1 MWGAGV
7 VGVTLSR
14 GRSAWSR
21 IGSHEYSRGTSPPVP
36 SREYHSGDLENPG
49 RPCRRRARSP
59 TNRKVSGRLMTDS
72 QLSSAD
78 SPERPSGS
86 IDVKAP
92 PDAVVAQDTSSVLAT
107 VLPLTGSMGVMVFMA
122 VSNSNGNRTLFL
134 GGGMVVAMLS
144 MVGINIYRQV
154 RQHRE
159 SVKDQR
165 REYLAYLSELRNSV
179 RTMAGKQRRHAV
191 HVLPEPE
198 ALPYFVK
205 DGRRV
210 WERGAG
216 DDEMLVRL
224 GRSTQPLSVDLVP
237 EKLDALAK
245 PDPVCLSAMSRFV
258 ATHRDVDGL
267 PLGTS
272 LRYYSRVEVVG
283 EAEATRALT
292 RALLVHLMS
301 MTPPSR
307 LRVAVVASGET
318 LEQWE
323 WLKWAPHA
331 WSDSAEDDAG
341 PARMIGLSWEE
352 VAGLLPEGLENRGA
366 FSSNATDAPVP
377 SIVVVVDGGWVPPRS
392 PIGSSG
398 GLNGVT
404 VIDLPERWG
413 PLTSLS
419 TLRVLLHPAST
430 LTHATPMEVVRAGE
444 DPALAVA
451 DTMDIATAEAVVRHL
466 SARFGVSGETAVSS
480 APVGTPD
487 PKRSA
492 DLLNLLELGDVRD
505 FNPDSD
511 WRRRSGRD
519 RLRVPFAVTPEGA
532 PVVLDIKES
541 AESGMGP
548 HGLLVGAT
556 GSGKSEVLRTLVLA
570 LALTHPPDQLNFVLV
585 DFKGGATFA
594 GMSELPHVSAMISNL
609 ESELGLVDRMEEALR
624 GEMTRRQEILRD
636 AGNYANV
643 TDYEEARRAGKHNGE
658 PLPALFV
665 ILDEFSELLS
675 AKPDFI
681 EVFVAI
687 GRLGRSM
694 QIHLLLSSQRLEE
707 GRLHGLESHLSYRI
721 GLRTFSAA
729 ESRIVLGVADAY
741 DLPPYPGSGYLKSGT
756 RDMTRF
762 RSCYVAGP
770 PPTRAALTAAPAAAA
785 AARDS
790 AERARAP
797 RVVPF
802 SALPVRGQA
811 APPPVEEEEE
821 VVLEPAAESAQP
833 SLPQDAEYAEMATMD
848 IAVARMAGH
857 GTPAHQIW
865 LPPLE
870 VSETFDS
877 LLGDLGVDPKLGL
890 VSPSWRA
897 RGDLVVPMG
906 ITDVPLEQRREL
918 YSVDLSGSGGHV
930 AVIGGPLS
938 GKSTALRSLV
948 MGLALTRTPTEVQIY
963 VIDLGGGTFAT
974 MLDLPHLAGV
984 ATRDEPDIVARIMA
998 EVSAL
1003 LDDRERFFKANRID
1017 SIQTYRRERAA
1028 GRIDDGYGDVFLIV
1042 DGWSTLKTDFEQV
1055 TDKLM
1060 AIAPRALALGVHIVV
1075 ATGRWTDMRMTIKDM
1090 FATRIELRLGDPTDS
1105 EINRK
1110 IAREVPTGRP
1120 GRGLD
1125 PKARHMLL
1133 ATPRTDGDHDPSTLA
1148 SGVNNACR
1156 TIAEAWTGP
1165 QGPKLR
1171 LLPTRIDLTTLQ
1183 EQVPPG
1189 GDPVIGINE
1198 ARLEPVRLDMSHDP
1212 HLLVLGDAKTGK
1224 SAFLR
1229 ALGNELCRGH
1239 STDEVRMVAIDLRRS
1254 LLGELPSE
1262 HLLTYVTVR
1271 EEAAREAN
1279 DLANFLRA
1287 RMPGPDVTPEQ
1298 LRRRSWWH
1306 GPDVYVL
1313 VDDYDLLSSGQQTAN
1328 PLLPLQPLLAQSQDL
1343 GLHLIL
1349 TRRIGGAS
1357 RAMFEP
1363 ITQTLN
1369 DLSTPGIMLP
1379 GSPDEGPLLGRQKPI
1394 PGPPGRARLISRD
1407 HGVQALQLA
1416 WAPPTQ

>member
-1 MWGAGV
+1 M
-7 VGVTLSR
+7 
-14 GRSAWSR
+14 
-21 IGSHEYSRGTSPPVP
+21 
-36 SREYHSGDLENPG
+36 
-49 RPCRRRARSP
+49 
-59 TNRKVSGRLMTDS
+59 
-72 QLSSAD
+72 
-78 SPERPSGS
+78 
-86 IDVKAP
+86 
-92 PDAVVAQDTSSVLAT
+92 
-107 VLPLTGSMGVMVFMA
+107 
-122 VSNSNGNRTLFL
+122 
-134 GGGMVVAMLS
+134 
-144 MVGINIYRQV
+144 
-154 RQHRE
+154 
-159 SVKDQR
+159 
-165 REYLAYLSELRNSV
+165 
-179 RTMAGKQRRHAV
+179 
-191 HVLPEPE
+191 
-198 ALPYFVK
+198 
-205 DGRRV
+205 
-210 WERGAG
+210 
-216 DDEMLVRL
+216 
-224 GRSTQPLSVDLVP
+224 
-237 EKLDALAK
+237 
-245 PDPVCLSAMSRFV
+245 
-258 ATHRDVDGL
+258 
-267 PLGTS
+267 
-272 LRYYSRVEVVG
+272 
-283 EAEATRALT
+283 
-292 RALLVHLMS
+292 
-301 MTPPSR
+301 
-307 LRVAVVASGET
+307 
-318 LEQWE
+318 
-323 WLKWAPHA
+323 
-331 WSDSAEDDAG
+331 
-341 PARMIGLSWEE
+341 
-352 VAGLLPEGLENRGA
+352 
-366 FSSNATDAPVP
+366 P
-377 SIVVVVDGGWVPPRS
+377 SIVVVVDGGWVPAES
-392 PIGSSG
+392 PIASSN

-404 VIDLPERWG
+404 VIDLPRRMG
-413 PLTSLS
+413 TLTSLS
-419 TLRVLLHPAST
+419 TLRLLLHPASS

-444 DPALAVA
+444 EPAPAVA
-451 DTMDIATAEAVVRHL
+451 DAMDIATAEAVVRQL
-466 SARFGVSGETAVSS
+466 SARFSASGETSVS
-480 APVGTPD
+480 APVGTTD

-492 DLLNLLELGDVRD
+492 DLLDLLELGDVRD
-505 FNPDSD
+505 FTPDIH

-519 RLRVPFAVTPEGA
+519 RLRVPFGVTLEGA

-643 TDYEEARRAGKHNGE
+643 SDYEEARRAGRHNGE

-721 GLRTFSAA
+721 GLRTFSGA
-729 ESRIVLGVADAY
+729 ESRIVLGVTDAY

-756 RDMTRF
+756 GGMTRF
-762 RSCYVAGP
+762 RACYVAGP
-770 PPTRAALTAAPAAAA
+770 PPERAALAVAPAA
-785 AARDS
+785 DGES

-802 SALPVRGQA
+802 SALPVHGQV
-811 APPPVEEEEE
+811 APPPPGEEIATEQM
-821 VVLEPAAESAQP
+821 VRPAVSAQP
-833 SLPQDAEYAEMATMD
+833 PSAQDAEYAEMATMD

-877 LLGDLGVDPKLGL
+877 LLGDLAPDPGLGL
-890 VSPSWRA
+890 VSLSWRA
-897 RGDLVVPMG
+897 RGDLVVPLG
-906 ITDVPLEQRREL
+906 VTDVPLEQRREV
-918 YSVDLSGSGGHV
+918 YSVDLSGAGGHV
-930 AVIGGPLS
+930 AVVGGPLS

-948 MGLALTRTPTEVQIY
+948 MGLTLTRTPAEAQFY

-984 ATRDEPDIVARIMA
+984 ATRDEPDIIARIVA
-998 EVSAL
+998 EVSSL

-1028 GRIDDGYGDVFLIV
+1028 GRLDDGYGDVFLVI
-1042 DGWSTLKTDFEQV
+1042 DGWSTLKTDFEQISESI
-1055 TDKLM
+1055 M
-1060 AIAPRALALGVHIVV
+1060 AIAPRALALGVHVVV
-1075 ATGRWTDMRMTIKDM
+1075 ATGRWSDMRMSIKDM
-1090 FATRIELRLGDPTDS
+1090 FATRIELRLGDPADS
-1105 EINRK
+1105 EIKRK
-1110 IAREVPTGRP
+1110 AAREVPTGRP

-1125 PKARHMLL
+1125 PRGRHMLL
-1133 ATPRTDGDHDPSTLA
+1133 AMPRTDGDHDPSTLA
-1148 SGVNNACR
+1148 GGANGACR
-1156 TIAEAWTGP
+1156 MIAEAWRGP

-1171 LLPTRIDLTTLQ
+1171 LLPTRIDLAALQ
-1183 EQVPPG
+1183 ERVPPG
-1189 GDPVIGINE
+1189 GAPVIGINE

-1224 SAFLR
+1224 SSFLR

-1239 STDEVRMVAIDLRRS
+1239 STGQVRLVAIDLRRS
-1254 LLGELPSE
+1254 LLGELPAE

-1271 EEAAREAN
+1271 EEAAREAG
-1279 DLANFLRA
+1279 DLAGFLKGRL
-1287 RMPGPDVTPEQ
+1287 PGPDVTPEQ
-1298 LRRRSWWH
+1298 LRRRSWWE
-1306 GPDVYVL
+1306 GPDIYVL
-1313 VDDYDLLSSGQQTAN
+1313 VDDYDLLSTGQIAN

-1343 GLHLIL
+1343 GLHLVL
-1349 TRRIGGAS
+1349 TRRIGGAG

-1363 ITQTLN
+1363 VTQTLN

-1379 GSPDEGPLLGRQKPI
+1379 GNPGEGPLLGRQKPI

>member
-1 MWGAGV
+1 
-7 VGVTLSR
+7 
-14 GRSAWSR
+14 
-21 IGSHEYSRGTSPPVP
+21 
-36 SREYHSGDLENPG
+36 
-49 RPCRRRARSP
+49 
-59 TNRKVSGRLMTDS
+59 MTDN
-72 QLSSAD
+72 QVSSSDA
-78 SPERPSGS
+78 PERPSGS

-92 PDAVVAQDTSSVLAT
+92 PDAVVAQDASSILAT

-122 VSNSNGNRTLFL
+122 ISNSNGNRTLFM
-134 GGGMVVAMLS
+134 GGGMVIAMLS
-144 MVGINIYRQV
+144 MVGVNIYRQT

-165 REYLAYLSELRNSV
+165 REYLAYLSELRDSV
-179 RTMAGKQRRHAV
+179 RTVAGQQRRHAV

-198 ALPYFVK
+198 ALPYFVQ

-210 WERGAG
+210 WERSPG
-216 DDEMLVRL
+216 DDQVLVRL
-224 GRSTQPLSVDLVP
+224 GRSTQPLCVDLVP

-258 ATHRDVDGL
+258 VTHRDVDGL

-272 LRYYSRVEVVG
+272 LNYFSRVEVVG
-283 EAEATRALT
+283 EVDSARALT
-292 RALLVHLMS
+292 RSLLVHLLS

-307 LRVAVVASGET
+307 LRVAVVASEEALG
-318 LEQWE
+318 QWE
-323 WLKWAPHA
+323 WLKWAPHS
-331 WSDSAEDDAG
+331 WSDSVQDDAG
-341 PARMIGLSWEE
+341 PARMIATSWQD
-352 VAGLLPEGLENRGA
+352 VAELLPEDLAERGS
-366 FSSNATDAPVP
+366 FSYDATDTPMP
-377 SIVVVVDGGWVPPRS
+377 YIIVVVDGGYV
-392 PIGSSG
+392 PIGSPIALSG
-398 GLNGVT
+398 GVNGVT
-404 VIDLPERWG
+404 VIDLPEKWG
-413 PLTSLS
+413 ALTSLS
-419 TLRVLLHPAST
+419 TLRLLLHPVSS
-430 LTHATPMEVVRAGE
+430 LTRATPMEVVRAGE

-451 DTMDIATAEAVVRHL
+451 DMMDVATAQAVVRRL
-466 SARFGVSGETAVSS
+466 SSRFTTSGEASVN
-480 APVGTPD
+480 APVGTTD

-492 DLLNLLELGDVRD
+492 DLLSLLDLGDVRD
-505 FNPDSD
+505 FDPDTD
-511 WRRRSGRD
+511 WRRRSGRE

-541 AESGMGP
+541 AENGMGP

-570 LALTHPPDQLNFVLV
+570 LALTHSPDQLNFVLV

-624 GEMTRRQEILRD
+624 GEMTRRQEMLRD

-643 TDYEEARRAGKHNGE
+643 TDYEEARRAGKHDGE

-756 RDMTRF
+756 REMTRF
-762 RSCYVAGP
+762 RACYVAGQP
-770 PPTRAALTAAPAAAA
+770 PERVNAALAPAPTGEP
-785 AARDS
+785 R
-790 AERARAP
+790 ERVVTP

-802 SALPVRGQA
+802 SARPVHDRT
-811 APPPVEEEEE
+811 APPPVEEDVD
-821 VVLEPAAESAQP
+821 VVDVGDAVDARAAESEPSAPPPAQDI
-833 SLPQDAEYAEMATMD
+833 QYAEMTTMD

-906 ITDVPLEQRREL
+906 ITDVPLEQRREY
-918 YSVDLSGSGGHV
+918 YSVDLSGAGGHV

-948 MGLALTRTPTEVQIY
+948 MGLALTRTPVEVQVY
-963 VIDLGGGTFAT
+963 VIDLGGGTFST

-984 ATRDEPDIVARIMA
+984 ATRDEPDVVARIMA

-1017 SIQTYRRERAA
+1017 SIQTYRHERAA
-1028 GRIDDGYGDVFLIV
+1028 GRLDDGYGDVFLII
-1042 DGWSTLKTDFEQV
+1042 DGWSTLKTDFEDIS
-1055 TDKLM
+1055 TRIM
-1060 AIAPRALALGVHIVV
+1060 AIAPRALALGVHVVV

-1090 FATRIELRLGDPTDS
+1090 FATRIELRLGDPADS

-1125 PKARHMLL
+1125 PGARHMLL
-1133 ATPRTDGDHDPSTLA
+1133 ALPRTDDDHDPATLA
-1148 SGVNNACR
+1148 RGANDACR
-1156 TIAEAWTGP
+1156 AIAEAWTGP

-1171 LLPTRIDLTTLQ
+1171 LLPTRIDLATLQ

-1189 GDPVIGINE
+1189 GAPVIGINE

-1212 HLLVLGDAKTGK
+1212 HFIVLGDAKTGK
-1224 SAFLR
+1224 SSFLR
-1229 ALGNELCRGH
+1229 ALGNELCRGR
-1239 STDEVRMVAIDLRRS
+1239 STSEVRLLAIDLRRS
-1254 LLGELPSE
+1254 LLGELSSE

-1271 EEAAREAN
+1271 EDAAREVTE
-1279 DLANFLRA
+1279 LAGFLQG

-1298 LRRRSWWH
+1298 LRNRSWWE
-1306 GPDVYVL
+1306 GPDVYIL
-1313 VDDYDLLSSGQQTAN
+1313 VDDYDLLSSGQAVN
-1328 PLLPLQPLLAQSQDL
+1328 PLMSLQPLLAQSQDL

-1407 HGVQALQLA
+1407 HGVQSLQLA